1 MRTIKFDDRSYLL
14 MACYIDNSYRAC
26 WYDCQRRLLRDKGQY
41 YDVPEHALRAAA
53 DYAEEYHHFQKLV
66 DMCCG

>member
-1 MRTIKFDDRSYLL
+1 MRTIKFDDRIYLL
-14 MACYIDNSYRAC
+14 MACCVDNSYRAY
-26 WYDCQRRLLRDKGQY
+26 WYDFQRRLLRDKGRC

-53 DYAEEYHHFQKLV
+53 DYAEESQKLV